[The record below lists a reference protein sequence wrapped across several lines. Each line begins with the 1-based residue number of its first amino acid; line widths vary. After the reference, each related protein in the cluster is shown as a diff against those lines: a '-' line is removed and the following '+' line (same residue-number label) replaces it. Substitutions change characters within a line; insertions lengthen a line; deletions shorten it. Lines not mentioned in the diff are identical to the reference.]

1 MDMECIRER
10 DGLTFVFHGDID
22 EYACRTLRGEI
33 DGEIVK
39 SSPSVVIFDLGDVSF
54 VDSTGLGLI
63 LGRYKKLSAAGG
75 VLRLKDVPPHSTVVG
90 VPGRVVRLQ
99 GEKVEDLDQQRLPDP
114 VRDEI
119 DKLRARIEQLE
130 KSLGKSVPNDAE

>member
-1 MDMECIRER
+1 MECIRER

-39 SSPSVVIFDLGDVSF
+39 SSPSVVIFDLGNVSF

-75 VLRLKDVPPHSTVVG
+75 VLRLKDVPPQVDKVLRASGVYSVV
-90 VPGRVVRLQ
+90 
-99 GEKVEDLDQQRLPDP
+99 EKV
-114 VRDEI
+114 
-119 DKLRARIEQLE
+119 K
-130 KSLGKSVPNDAE
+130 